1 MTFEYPTVQEQV
13 HNNVDIMYDIFFFLN
28 GELQR
33 ENVFDLV
40 FTTNFIS
47 HFIAEELIK
56 SICFICQNQ

>member
-47 HFIAEELIK
+47 HFIAEELK
-56 SICFICQNQ
+56 KPICFICQNQ